1 MKYWSKRKVI
11 VAFLIS
17 IFIVGLIFGIILGI
31 KQDIIF
37 KNDVVYSFKSIK
49 ETLLNKRINLI
60 IIHVVICIILI
71 VNSFL
76 APLYI
81 FNILY
86 LFSKGMCIGFSI
98 YLLTLTFGI
107 QGLVSGF
114 LYSFVLQLVYIVCL
128 LFILL
133 KCFDLSKAVLGML
146 FDDQDMRKR
155 QIKRICSAI
164 GIMTMVILLNDIII
178 YFFSKEILT
187 KLLFLLN

>member
-1 MKYWSKRKVI
+1 MKYWSKHKVI
-11 VAFLIS
+11 VAFLVS

-37 KNDVVYSFKSIK
+37 KNDVVYSFKNIK

-60 IIHVVICIILI
+60 IIHTVICIILI

-146 FDDQDMRKR
+146 FDDQDMRKK

>member
-60 IIHVVICIILI
+60 IIHTVICIILI

-81 FNILY
+81 FNVLY

>member
-37 KNDVVYSFKSIK
+37 KNDVVYSFKNIK

>member
-37 KNDVVYSFKSIK
+37 KNDVVYSFKNIK

-60 IIHVVICIILI
+60 IIHVVICMILI

-81 FNILY
+81 FNVLY

-164 GIMTMVILLNDIII
+164 GIIAMIILLNDIII